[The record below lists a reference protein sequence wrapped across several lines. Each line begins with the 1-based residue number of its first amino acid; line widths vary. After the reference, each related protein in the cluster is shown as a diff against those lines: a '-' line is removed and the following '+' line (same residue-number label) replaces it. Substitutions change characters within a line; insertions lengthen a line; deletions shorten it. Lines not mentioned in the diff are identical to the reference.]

1 MRQNKFFQL
10 LKINKFTVFF
20 TVFLFLCIISAIV
33 IKLGINVHG
42 LAVFKNNI
50 SNFFNQSAVN
60 KSSLLTKSFE
70 QLWITIKYT
79 ATGTFIGFI
88 LGFLLGY
95 LSSLR
100 ITNNFTAIFVKLG
113 IIFLDRFLLLFLLT
127 YLTLHLIQT
136 YQR

>member
-1 MRQNKFFQL
+1 MRLEKNMRQNKFFQL

-70 QLWITIKYT
+70 QNIPPQEP
-79 ATGTFIGFI
+79 
-88 LGFLLGY
+88 
-95 LSSLR
+95 SLD
-100 ITNNFTAIFVKLG
+100 L
-113 IIFLDRFLLLFLLT
+113 
-127 YLTLHLIQT
+127 Y
-136 YQR
+136 